1 MAGDCFL
8 VMGSSGPRQAA
19 LAERVTA
26 SIQGRSVLFKDVEPN
41 PWTSTVDRGAEAL
54 RSSGCS
60 FAIALGGGSVI
71 DAAKAMCIVASQGGR
86 IMDYLKGARTPA
98 GLGYPLIAVP
108 TTPGTSSEITPFS
121 VISSEEDRNK
131 LGLRHPSMYPTLALI
146 DPALTVSLPPQQ
158 TASTGLDIMSH
169 AFESYWSA
177 KASPLTREH
186 ALSAIRLLSKH
197 LEAACADGTS
207 REAREG
213 VSLAS
218 VHAGLGFSN
227 TGTTICHAISY
238 PITYDSNLPHGMACA
253 LSLPGTF
260 ELIAERRRDIS
271 MPIAR
276 AFGCVAE
283 EMSERL
289 RGLMGR
295 IGCPTDL
302 AGAGYNG
309 SFDRIA
315 DSVSSLFISN
325 MPMPLSRSDLT
336 RIFRSMG
343 GVVS

>member
-1 MAGDCFL
+1 M
-8 VMGSSGPRQAA
+8 
-19 LAERVTA
+19 
-26 SIQGRSVLFKDVEPN
+26 
-41 PWTSTVDRGAEAL
+41 
-54 RSSGCS
+54 
-60 FAIALGGGSVI
+60 
-71 DAAKAMCIVASQGGR
+71 DAAKTMCIVASQGGR

-121 VISSEEDRNK
+121 IITSAEDRNK

-146 DPALTVSLPPQQ
+146 DPALTVSLPPAQ

-197 LEAACADGTS
+197 LEAACEDGTS

-218 VHAGLGFSN
+218 VQAGISFSN

-260 ELIAERRRDIS
+260 ELIAERRMDIS
-271 MPIAR
+271 VPIAE

-283 EMSERL
+283 ELPERL

-302 AGAGYNG
+302 AGAGYTG
-309 SFDRIA
+309 SFGRIA
-315 DSVSSLFISN
+315 DSVTAPFISN
-325 MPMPLSRSDLT
+325 MPVTISRSDLS

-343 GVVS
+343 GVVN